1 MKTREEL
8 KNTVDIGLD
17 TVKQEQD
24 IVEAE
29 VFASSNHIQ
38 LNRINFTTAYPANGV
53 EEPKSM
59 ESFGVGVLAVFDR
72 NGTRR
77 VGYGSEASD
86 IGKRGILT
94 ALDKA
99 RSNAVQDPDFHHLP
113 DPSEIPERWKD
124 ASGENGEFFDPAL
137 PNLSE
142 GDFVDIGWR
151 TLEGA
156 VETFKEKG
164 KLERLIVGGDVI
176 SLYEEMAVGNT
187 RGILAS
193 DSTARI
199 VSLVTTMCEK
209 ENTKGTGTAASLTLD
224 GFHPEAVGGLA
235 AEKAVA
241 AIGGRKI
248 ESGRYNVVMSPQA
261 VSDLI
266 NLVAACM
273 EADVLYANSSPFM
286 GKFGQEVL
294 SPTVT
299 LYDDGRRPDGPGSK
313 GVTCEGL
320 PTGRKMLVE
329 NGKLVGF
336 TANHYS
342 YLQIL
347 HDPKGA
353 EKLGVDPGTIREA
366 LYPLNGFRFFE
377 KRGRSFESSPG
388 SMCTNLVLECSD
400 AMPLDRLL
408 KKVGNGLYIG
418 RIWYSYPINGLRA
431 ADFTSTIV
439 GDSYLIENGKIG
451 TPILP
456 NVVRLNDNFVKLFQ
470 RVIGASDTQ
479 TAVVNWDTDASFPIL
494 PEVAFEGLSVE
505 EIAQ

>member
-8 KNTVDIGLD
+8 KNTIDIGLD
-17 TVKQEQD
+17 RLKRERD

-29 VFASSNHIQ
+29 VFASSNSMR
-38 LNRINFTTAYPANGV
+38 LNRINFTTAYPSNGV
-53 EEPKSM
+53 EEPKST

-72 NGTRR
+72 DGTRF

-86 IGKRGILT
+86 VGERGILT
-94 ALDKA
+94 ALEKA

-113 DPSEIPERWKD
+113 DPAEIPRRWKF
-124 ASGENGEFFDPAL
+124 ASEEPGEFFDPSL
-137 PNLSE
+137 PNLPE
-142 GDFVDIGWR
+142 RDFVDIGWR
-151 TLEGA
+151 ALEGA
-156 VETFKEKG
+156 IETFREKG
-164 KLERLIVGGDVI
+164 KVERLIVGGDVI

-199 VSLVTTMCEK
+199 VSLITTMCEK

-248 ESGRYNVVMSPQA
+248 KSGKYDVVMSPQA
-261 VSDLI
+261 VSDLV
-266 NLVAACM
+266 NLVAACL
-273 EADVLYANSSPFM
+273 EADVLFATSSPFM
-286 GKFGQEVL
+286 GKFGQKVL
-294 SPTVT
+294 SPIVT
-299 LYDDGRRPDGPGSK
+299 LYDDGRRPHGPGSK

-320 PTGRKMLVE
+320 PTGRKTLVE

-336 TANHYS
+336 TADHYS
-342 YLQIL
+342 YLQLL

-353 EKLGVDPGTIREA
+353 EKLGVDPASIREA

-388 SMCTNLVLECSD
+388 SMNTNLVLECSD
-400 AMPLDRLL
+400 SMPLEQLL
-408 KKVGNGLYIG
+408 KKVGKGLYIG
-418 RIWYSYPINGLRA
+418 RIWYSYPINGLRR

-439 GDSYLIENGKIG
+439 GDSYLIENGEIS

-456 NVVRLNDNFVKLFQ
+456 NVVRLNDNFVELFQ
-470 RVIGASDTQ
+470 RVIGASDTH

-494 PEVAFEGLSVE
+494 PEVAFEGLSVD
-505 EIAQ
+505 EIAR